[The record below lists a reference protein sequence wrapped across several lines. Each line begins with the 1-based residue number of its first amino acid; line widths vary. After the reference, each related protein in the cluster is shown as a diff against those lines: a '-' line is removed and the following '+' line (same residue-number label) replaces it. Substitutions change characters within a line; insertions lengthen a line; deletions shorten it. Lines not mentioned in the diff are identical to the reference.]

1 MEKRE
6 IRIDDKWYS
15 VGDTVEMESTKK
27 VLFWKKKILR
37 KYKVVNIVH
46 DNYISTV
53 PTHGRATLVS
63 EDEECQKM
71 IIEIMRISQ
80 I

>member
-15 VGDTVEMESTKK
+15 IGDMVEMISTKK

-37 KYKVVNIVH
+37 KYKVVSINPE
-46 DNYISTV
+46 NYISHIPSYGT
-53 PTHGRATLVS
+53 
-63 EDEECQKM
+63 
-71 IIEIMRISQ
+71 
-80 I
+80 